1 MNKLLLKEKLVR
13 LSDIK
18 ANPTE
23 KLKGFVRIV
32 SEKGKLST
40 KGFFFDK
47 QAFEDLLESLEY
59 SSTKFWGE
67 ISRSRKSGTVSAKKI
82 EKRLGI

>member
-1 MNKLLLKEKLVR
+1 MNKLLLKEKLVK

-18 ANPTE
+18 ANPAK

-40 KGFFFDK
+40 KGFFLDK

-59 SSTKFWGE
+59 SSTKFWNE
-67 ISRSRKSGTVSAKKI
+67 ISRSRKSGIVSAKEI